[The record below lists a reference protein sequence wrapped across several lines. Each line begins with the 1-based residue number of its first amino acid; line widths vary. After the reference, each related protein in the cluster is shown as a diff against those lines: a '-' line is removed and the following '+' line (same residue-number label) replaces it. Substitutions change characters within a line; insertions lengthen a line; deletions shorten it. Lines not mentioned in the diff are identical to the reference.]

1 MNVEGFI
8 TIKRIFVAIS
18 FINIPLHSAYC
29 SMCFP
34 LFTTVSS
41 GTGDE

>member
-8 TIKRIFVAIS
+8 TIKRMFVAIS
-18 FINIPLHSAYC
+18 FNNIPLHSAYC